1 MTVLKQICCMSLPQ
15 NPLHQLPVRRG
26 KMNPQQL
33 GDERRYIGHTELL
46 DLASLPDTGPGR
58 DKPCI
63 HIRYIRVIPMMPPL
77 DRGEE
82 PELVILLDNGPGT
95 RIHGRRRGPPPPHQ
109 KTHDSTR
116 RHQGVDTRPRP
127 FPGPPFL
134 TTEDVSFS
142 LLP

>member
-26 KMNPQQL
+26 KMNPHPP

-58 DKPCI
+58 DKPSI
-63 HIRYIRVIPMMPPL
+63 HIGYIRVIPMSPPL

-82 PELVILLDNGPGT
+82 PDLVILWAKGPLT
-95 RIHGRRRGPPPPHQ
+95 RLHAW
-109 KTHDSTR
+109 
-116 RHQGVDTRPRP
+116 
-127 FPGPPFL
+127 
-134 TTEDVSFS
+134 
-142 LLP
+142 

>member
-82 PELVILLDNGPGT
+82 PELVILLDKGPGT
-95 RIHGRRRGPPPPHQ
+95 RIHGRGGGPPPPENQ
-109 KTHDSTR
+109 PRD
-116 RHQGVDTRPRP
+116 GRPRREGARIRSPCFPLPP
-127 FPGPPFL
+127 FPP
-134 TTEDVSFS
+134 TEGVAFS
-142 LLP
+142 